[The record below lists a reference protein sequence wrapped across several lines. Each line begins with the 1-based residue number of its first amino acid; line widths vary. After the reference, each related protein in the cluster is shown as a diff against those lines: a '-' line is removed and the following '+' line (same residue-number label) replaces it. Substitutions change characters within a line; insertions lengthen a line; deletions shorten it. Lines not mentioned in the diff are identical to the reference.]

1 MLLNNQEIVEKNQR
15 QNFKNME
22 KIKTKT
28 HDWKSMR

>member
-28 HDWKSMR
+28 HD